1 MNKQSDKQS
10 NYSSRLF
17 NTGVTSIL
25 KVLLKQY
32 MSPTGPNKY
41 LRGIT
46 TSTTKTDQ
54 IELDLFKVKI
64 WKSGKLNFRKG

>member
-1 MNKQSDKQS
+1 MTQIAKDQEMIIT
-10 NYSSRLF
+10 L
-17 NTGVTSIL
+17 TTSIL

-46 TSTTKTDQ
+46 PAETDK
-54 IELDLFKVKI
+54 LKRVLF
-64 WKSGKLNFRKG
+64 

>member
-1 MNKQSDKQS
+1 M
-10 NYSSRLF
+10 
-17 NTGVTSIL
+17 TTIAVETSIL

-46 TSTTKTDQ
+46 STKTDKLKL
-54 IELDLFKVKI
+54 ICFKSKSQKTA
-64 WKSGKLNFRKG
+64 WKSLEE